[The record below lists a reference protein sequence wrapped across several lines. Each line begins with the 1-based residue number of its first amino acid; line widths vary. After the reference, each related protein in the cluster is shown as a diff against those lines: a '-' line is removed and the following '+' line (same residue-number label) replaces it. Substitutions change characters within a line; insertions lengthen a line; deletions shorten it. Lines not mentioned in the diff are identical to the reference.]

1 MAVRSIECS
10 ACGMEVPYGR
20 LSCPSCGELLAS
32 VAGVSRPLTWVAP
45 DATPAAASPMVATPM
60 VATPGAYVPPTPEPL
75 APAEPALPPPVI
87 ATPAGLPAPARAWAG
102 MADIAEGDA
111 APAVVDARDT
121 DSLERLLDPAHRGE
135 AIGWVAVAGSTMAA
149 VGFLLPWSTSVIGA
163 AGVGY
168 FDRWGFA
175 GPGHPLVVIALLAVA
190 ALAVI
195 PNPIAA
201 WVRLGVPG
209 LGLAA
214 LLVGLVWP
222 YLFGPLGA
230 DPGALLSAVGALVL
244 GASAIAALAHGRH
257 AAGAPGV

>member
-1 MAVRSIECS
+1 MAVRSLECS

-45 DATPAAASPMVATPM
+45 DAEPTAAPSTANP
-60 VATPGAYVPPTPEPL
+60 PGAYVPPSSEPL
-75 APAEPALPPPVI
+75 PGPAALS
-87 ATPAGLPAPARAWAG
+87 AGPPAPARAWAG
-102 MADIAEGDA
+102 MADMAPVSEAPPVEAAGDA
-111 APAVVDARDT
+111 

-135 AIGWVAVAGSTMAA
+135 AIGWVAVAGGTMAA

-175 GPGHPLVVIALLAVA
+175 GPGHPLVVIALLVVA
-190 ALAVI
+190 ALALI
-195 PNPIAA
+195 ANPIPA
-201 WVRLGVPG
+201 WLRLGVPG

-222 YLFGPLGA
+222 YLLGPLGA
-230 DPGALLSAVGALVL
+230 DPGALLSVGGALVL
-244 GASAIAALAHGRH
+244 GAAAIACLAHGRH
-257 AAGAPGV
+257 ALGAPGV